1 MAFTPGVPAA
11 PSTLRP
17 KWLTAAA
24 IGVIVISVFSILSGL
39 MAPISVAFLLF
50 NPFASMPGVPPD
62 LANSFATH
70 QKALGVAALGVQSV
84 AGVAGLVTGI
94 WASTTSVRVLSR
106 KPDVRVAFRRSTL
119 ALALTESANVTV
131 GVWLQ
136 VAMGDVMR
144 AAALP
149 AGAPHGVETTMQTFV
164 QVFTLLG
171 IVVAVGWGVIKVV
184 FLAWAHRYA
193 GAPNVVAFLDQ

>member
-1 MAFTPGVPAA
+1 
-11 PSTLRP
+11 LRP